1 MKSADNRFSSSAP
14 VTSGQI
20 LLAAAIGVCIG
31 LVGNKYMQ
39 STAPNTALVRQSGRT
54 AAFGAAQGAGQ
65 QGFGQQ
71 GVGQQSTADQLQQ
84 VGRNI
89 QSTAQHLSVIPTL
102 DKRMNVLLMGVDSN
116 GRGTQRFTGTRSDT
130 MILVSL
136 DPEAKKVGM
145 VSIPRDSRLKLA
157 GEHGVDKINAAHAFG
172 GPKLSVET
180 VEENFNVPIDHY
192 MVIDVQGLKK
202 VFEVLG
208 PIEVVVEKR
217 MHYNDWAGGLH
228 VALEPGVH
236 RLTPAQAEEYVRFR
250 HDPRGDI
257 GRTERQ
263 QWFLRALANKFK
275 EPSVI
280 LKLPDLFRLANQYV
294 VTDLSPEDMAKIA
307 TFGKDIKSNQI
318 TSATLPGHATCI
330 HGGSYWQPDYEG
342 AAVVLNR
349 LAGNPMT
356 PVDSTAT
363 TLASSSGSPAYAA
376 TTPDAVSNNSPT
388 TITIKYP
395 RGFEK
400 NARLYEKQLGAA
412 GYKIKYVLRADIGDC
427 QHEQIIQNSLKAD
440 DLLTKKLIEAS
451 PTLASFPVIV
461 NLDQHAASD
470 FVVVITTNSEKPL
483 APPALDKQIQTA
495 DDVSQ
500 HSNNSKQI

>member
-1 MKSADNRFSSSAP
+1 MKSSDNRFSSSAP

-20 LLAAAIGVCIG
+20 LLAAAIGVCLG
-31 LVGNKYMQ
+31 LVGNKYL
-39 STAPNTALVRQSGRT
+39 SGSSPTTTASAPRT
-54 AAFGAAQGAGQ
+54 TVEQIE
-65 QGFGQQ
+65 
-71 GVGQQSTADQLQQ
+71 Q
-84 VGRNI
+84 VGRDI
-89 QSTAQHLSVIPTL
+89 QTSAQHITVLPTL
-102 DKRMNVLLMGVDSN
+102 TARMNVLLMGVDSN
-116 GRGTQRFTGTRSDT
+116 GRGTQRFTGTRSDS

-145 VSIPRDSRLKLA
+145 ISIPRDSRLKLA

-192 MVIDVQGLKK
+192 MVIDVQGLRK

-236 RLTPAQAEEYVRFR
+236 RLTPVQAEEYVRYR
-250 HDPRGDI
+250 HDARGDI

-294 VTDLSPEDMAKIA
+294 VTDLSAEEMAKIA
-307 TFGKDIKSNQI
+307 TFGKDIKANQI
-318 TSATLPGHATCI
+318 VSATLPGHATCI
-330 HGGSYWQPDYEG
+330 HGGSYWQSDFEG
-342 AAVVLNR
+342 AAVVFNR

-356 PVDSTAT
+356 STTIAVVP
-363 TLASSSGSPAYAA
+363 SNSAYAA
-376 TTPDAVSNNSPT
+376 TTPDGASTDKAVT
-388 TITIKYP
+388 FTIKYP

-400 NARLYEKQLGAA
+400 NARAYEKALAAA
-412 GYKIKYVLRADIGDC
+412 GYKTKYVLRADSGDC
-427 QHEQIIQNSLKAD
+427 QHEQIIQNSYKAD
-440 DLLTKKLIEAS
+440 DLLTQKLQDAV
-451 PTLASFPVIV
+451 PTFSSFPGVV
-461 NLDQHAASD
+461 NLDEHAASD
-470 FVVVITTNSEKPL
+470 FVIVLTANTVKPVQ
-483 APPALDKQIQTA
+483 PPALEKSSETTISA
-495 DDVSQ
+495 VR
-500 HSNNSKQI
+500 